1 MNKQCQMCN
10 ITKLIDNFSPSKQTK
25 DGLFSYCKP
34 CKYQAN
40 KKSDSKRLSENRI
53 KFLEQR
59 KNWHLK
65 TTYGITLEHYKE
77 LLAKQNGK
85 CAICKMPEADELYRR
100 LAVDHCHD
108 TLKVRGLLCHR
119 CNRGIGMF
127 KNSVDNL
134 RSAIV
139 YLSS

>member
-1 MNKQCQMCN
+1 MKQCQMCKV
-10 ITKLIDNFSPSKQTK
+10 TKPVSDFYPSSQTK

-34 CKYQAN
+34 CKGEAN
-40 KKSDSKRLSENRI
+40 KKSNSKQLSENRD
-53 KFLEQR
+53 KFLKQR
-59 KNWHLK
+59 QSWHLK
-65 TTYGITLEHYKE
+65 QKYGITLEQYDE
-77 LLAKQNGK
+77 LLIKQNGK
-85 CAICKMPEADELYRR
+85 CAVCSKPEQEERYRR

-119 CNRGIGMF
+119 CNRAIGLL
-127 KNSVDNL
+127 KDNVDYL